1 MKESPNIIRIRTLET
16 YLREVIRNAASI
28 VAAYLFGSYARAE
41 EKAQS
46 DIDLAFLLD
55 EQTYKADPFEA
66 ACLAYMIATRIGMRL
81 HMQTDVTILNSSS
94 IETAYEVITT
104 GRCVYESD
112 MDRRLE
118 YEATMRGMY
127 YDFRP
132 FLMQLRSV
140 FLARL

>member
-1 MKESPNIIRIRTLET
+1 MKDSPNITRNLET
-16 YLREVIRNAASI
+16 YLSEIIKNAPSI
-28 VAAYLFGSYARAE
+28 VAVYLFGSYAREE

-55 EQTYKADPFEA
+55 EQAYRADPFEA
-66 ACLAYMIATRIGMRL
+66 TCLAYMIAMRIGMGL

-94 IETAYEVITT
+94 IEMAYEVITT

-118 YEATMRGMY
+118 YEVTMRGMY

-132 FLMQLRSV
+132 FLTQLRSR